1 MSVQVV
7 REYLKPFHLDE
18 RIREFSVSSA
28 TVELAAVAVG
38 VEEAHCQNP
47 FLFFR
52 RWRRMSA
59 DCDCRRYQ
67 NRQQAV

>member
-38 VEEAHCQNP
+38 VEEARIAKTLS
-47 FLFFR
+47 FFFR

-67 NRQQAV
+67 N